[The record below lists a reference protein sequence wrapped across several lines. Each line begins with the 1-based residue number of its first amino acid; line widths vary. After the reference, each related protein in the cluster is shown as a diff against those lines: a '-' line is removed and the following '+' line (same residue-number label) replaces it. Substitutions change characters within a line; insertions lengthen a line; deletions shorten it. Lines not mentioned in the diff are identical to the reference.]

1 MGVVVD
7 KDYTHKLLGCAY
19 AVHSALGPGLMESV
33 YEAALKYE
41 LESQGFTV
49 KQQVPVKV
57 KYKGVELDLN
67 LRLDLIVDDRVILEL
82 KSVSELQPVHM
93 KQLLTYMRLTEIKL
107 GYVINFNEYSLKDG
121 IERIVNNFNIETLND
136 SI

>member
-1 MGVVVD
+1 MGVLID

-19 AVHSALGPGLMESV
+19 TVHSALGPGLLESV

-57 KYKGVELDLN
+57 KYKDVELDLN
-67 LRLDLIVDDRVILEL
+67 LRLDIIVDDKVILEL

-93 KQLLTYMRLTEIKL
+93 KQLLTYMRLTDIKL

-121 IERIVNNFNIETLND
+121 IERMVNDYNETPNN